1 MKTHQLFLFVL
12 FLNFNYTIAQN
23 ITITVTKKENGE
35 YEYGTL
41 ITEPFFWDTTRFGN
55 NIEKELQERKL
66 RYTKAKC
73 FNEIPGNIECFD
85 SYPKLRSAI
94 RCKEKMLE
102 SDDKQFISFFFAPP
116 IFTNEFQKEMEDL
129 FKGKSF
135 DLVDK
140 QHFYQ
145 LRAIYKD
152 FYGEKNSANWMEHIK
167 SYSRR
172 VSKNRFNADS
182 VKLLSIALAPDD
194 YYLKDFKYV
203 DILLLQKTGRGY
215 VYFVSFYTDKAKKRL
230 KYYRKQLESVLR
242 FED

>member
-23 ITITVTKKENGE
+23 STITVTKKENGE

-116 IFTNEFQKEMEDL
+116 IFTYEFQKEMEDL

-152 FYGEKNSANWMEHIK
+152 FYGEKNSAN
-167 SYSRR
+167 
-172 VSKNRFNADS
+172 
-182 VKLLSIALAPDD
+182 
-194 YYLKDFKYV
+194 
-203 DILLLQKTGRGY
+203 
-215 VYFVSFYTDKAKKRL
+215 
-230 KYYRKQLESVLR
+230 
-242 FED
+242 